1 MPQIIVAVILHAL
14 VTYGLYYKLQEEKSA
29 FAKYRTIQETLAKT
43 YAESAMHIQ
52 KQKEK
57 DLKAT
62 ADKLAEERK
71 QYESRISDINS
82 NYSSRML
89 DMEKRLQYYSSLS
102 ASTEVGDTC
111 RNLATRAAGLDRS
124 LEEGRQLVGELKEA
138 VILRD
143 KQLRETVN
151 TLGVR

>member
-14 VTYGLYYKLQEEKSA
+14 VTLMLYQKLQEEKTA
-29 FAKYRTIQETLAKT
+29 FST
-43 YAESAMHIQ
+43 YKAQQKAVAEVYANSVMAIQ
-52 KQKEK
+52 KSKQA
-57 DLKAT
+57 DLDQA
-62 ADKLAEERK
+62 AVKLSEERK
-71 QYESRISDINS
+71 RYEERIATIGSEHASRL
-82 NYSSRML
+82 L
-89 DMEKRLQYYSSLS
+89 DMEKRLDYYSSLS

-111 RNLATRAAGLDRS
+111 RNLATRTAGLDRS